1 MANTFLNKTSRNIG
15 TSPVTVGSYTVGAS
29 TQTTLIGLTAANV
42 TGGAVTVDIYLND
55 GANDTYIVK
64 SAPVPSG
71 GTLVAVGGDQKVV
84 METGDSIRVVSNTA
98 SSIDIIMSLLE
109 IT

>member
-1 MANTFLNKTSRNIG
+1 MANTFLRHTSRNIG

-29 TQTTLIGLTAANV
+29 TQTTLIGLTAANLL
-42 TGGAVTVDIYLND
+42 TSAITVDIMLND
-55 GANDTYIVK
+55 GANDTYVVK
-64 SAPVPSG
+64 NAPIPAG

-84 METGDSIRVVSNTA
+84 METGDSIKVVSNTA
-98 SSIDIIMSLLE
+98 TSCDVIISLLE